1 MSLCSLFTFE
11 VVPCLILGLF
21 RRFFH
26 RYASILA
33 QHYKGVGGRRVGV
46 GGGEG
51 GGKTPRLTW
60 GHQSP
65 SDGPDH
71 STRPKGHHSSQGQN
85 FRLVTPNW
93 RAPQVLMWQ
102 SWLYKVVNLKA
113 DQLSLAM
120 GDMLCK

>member
-1 MSLCSLFTFE
+1 M
-11 VVPCLILGLF
+11 
-21 RRFFH
+21 
-26 RYASILA
+26 
-33 QHYKGVGGRRVGV
+33 GGRRGGADRG

-51 GGKTPRLTW
+51 GGKTPQVKTR

-71 STRPKGHHSSQGQN
+71 STRPKGHHSGRGWN
-85 FRLVTPNW
+85 FRLVIPNW
-93 RAPQVLMWQ
+93 RAPQAPKCR
-102 SWLYKVVNLKA
+102 SRFYKVVNPPLRKA